1 MMEFDLHALTEPG
14 KQMVELAEKH
24 AADFA
29 TRADAHD
36 REATYPFENVAAMK
50 ESGFVAAAVPKAFGG
65 LGVTSIH
72 DCVVAMNRLGRGE
85 GSTPLAFNM
94 HLFRTLSTARD
105 LRDAIVSRNDARQQ
119 RLEEMLKK
127 IGAGEL
133 MISVANAERGAD
145 IRTSRTQATKV
156 EGGWLLNG
164 AKIFA
169 TGSPAADVLA
179 VRARYENEA
188 GEHRLGA
195 AIAPLGRDGVEI
207 MNNWNGLGMRASGS
221 HDVVFTDY
229 FVSDEEFNDIGE
241 FGAYNAPVVLG
252 ASGATLGLASIF
264 LGIAETAH
272 QIAVS
277 TIQERGVAD
286 DSMNQVTMAENEIE
300 LAAAR
305 ALLSRTAQFFDHF
318 YQTDVAAGDVTG
330 TAHPSGSASRID
342 MFELIKNAACAKKF
356 VMDKSVVIVD
366 RAMTVLGG
374 GGYLATSPLAR
385 LYRDVRAGPFMNP
398 WSTNQ
403 AIAMIGKVA
412 LGLDP
417 N

>member
-1 MMEFDLHALTEPG
+1 MEFDLQALTEPG

-29 TRADAHD
+29 ARADTYD
-36 REATYPFENVAAMK
+36 REGAFPFENVAAMK
-50 ESGFVAAAVPKAFGG
+50 ASGFAAAAAPKEFGG
-65 LGVTSIH
+65 LGVTSVH
-72 DCVVAMNRLGRGE
+72 DCIVAMNRLGRGE

-94 HLFRTLSTARD
+94 HLFRTLGIVRE
-105 LRDAIVSRNDARQQ
+105 LRNAIASGNNIRQQ
-119 RLEEMLKK
+119 RLEEVLKK

-145 IRTSRTQATKV
+145 FRTSSTLATKV
-156 EGGWLLNG
+156 EGGWLFNG
-164 AKIFA
+164 TKIFA
-169 TGSPAADVLA
+169 TGSPAADLLA

-188 GEHRLGA
+188 GEQRLGS
-195 AIAPLGRDGVEI
+195 AIVPVDRSGVEV

-229 FVSDEEFNDIGE
+229 FVSDAEFDDIGE
-241 FGAYNAPVVLG
+241 FGKYHAPVVLG

-277 TIQERGVAD
+277 TIQERGRANAP
-286 DSMNQVTMAENEIE
+286 MNQVSIAENEID

-305 ALLSRTAQFFDHF
+305 AIVSRTAQFFDHF
-318 YQTDVAAGDVTG
+318 YQAGAAAETVAGVVP
-330 TAHPSGSASRID
+330 PSVNASATD
-342 MFELIKNAACAKKF
+342 MFQFIKNAACAKKF

-366 RAMTVLGG
+366 RAITVFGG
-374 GGYLATSPLAR
+374 SGYQATSPLAR

-403 AIAMIGKVA
+403 AIEMIGKVS